1 MQNHRSGDKK
11 ADLFFQC
18 DRSESRQPTAK
29 FCAEEMHHRLA
40 FSKDA
45 ALRFGRVRAFAGL
58 QPKAEL
64 VAVLCCGEVSKC
76 CALEGKLQ
84 MQCAQAIGEAPSEIF
99 IG

>member
-1 MQNHRSGDKK
+1 MATKV

-18 DRSESRQPTAK
+18 DRSESRQRTAK
-29 FCAEEMHHRLA
+29 FCAKRMHHKLA

-64 VAVLCCGEVSKC
+64 VGRSSKLVAVPCSDKMSK
-76 CALEGKLQ
+76 
-84 MQCAQAIGEAPSEIF
+84 
-99 IG
+99 